1 MRKYSKE
8 QIREIAAD
16 VFSRYPK
23 AMNVAVTEDGQAFI
37 TDESDAAARNHAREK
52 RYKQPLRIENFRRE
66 DVEEKLKEMAD
77 NGKKKEDGKKV
88 KKTGKQ
94 TAEDTATEQ
103 PEPKPEPEQTESKEP
118 TKTEEL

>member
-1 MRKYSKE
+1 MKKYGKE

-16 VFSRYPK
+16 IFSHYPK

-52 RYKQPLRIENFRRE
+52 RYKQPLRIGYFRRE
-66 DVEEKLKEMAD
+66 ELEQKPKANSDSDRKKE
-77 NGKKKEDGKKV
+77 NGKK
-88 KKTGKQ
+88 
-94 TAEDTATEQ
+94 AEDSAQKTSEDA
-103 PEPKPEPEQTESKEP
+103 PAGKPETESGAEESESKEP